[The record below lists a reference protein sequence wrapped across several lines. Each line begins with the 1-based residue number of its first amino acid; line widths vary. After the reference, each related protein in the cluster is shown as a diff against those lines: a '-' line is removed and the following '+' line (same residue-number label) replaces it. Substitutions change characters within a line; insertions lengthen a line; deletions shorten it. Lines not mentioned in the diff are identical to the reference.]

1 MEANFWHQR
10 WEKNEIGF
18 HEASANALLVN
29 HLPSLRL
36 GPHSRVFIPLCGK
49 TLDIH
54 WLLSQGFRVAGA
66 ELSELAVT
74 QLFAEL
80 NLTPEIT
87 QRGQLKHYRARHI
100 DIFVGDI
107 FDLTA
112 DMLGQVDAIYDRA
125 ALVALPA
132 QLREKYTA
140 HLISVSHTAPQLLI
154 CYVYEQ
160 SQLSGP
166 PFSVEDAEVKQH
178 YQSQYT
184 LDLLESPE
192 VAGGF
197 KGRIPAQEHVWRLIP
212 AVTEN
217 RP

>member
-1 MEANFWHQR
+1 MDASFWHQR
-10 WEKNEIGF
+10 WETNQIGF
-18 HEASANALLVN
+18 HEASANALLVK
-29 HLPSLRL
+29 HLPSLHL
-36 GPHSRVFIPLCGK
+36 NTQSRVFIPLCGK

-54 WLLSQGFRVAGA
+54 WLLSQGFRVVGA
-66 ELSELAVT
+66 ELSELAIT

-80 NLTPEIT
+80 GLTPEIVHL
-87 QRGQLKHYRARHI
+87 GKLKHYRASQI

-112 DMLGQVDAIYDRA
+112 DLLGEVDAIYDRA

-132 QLREKYTA
+132 PLRESYSA
-140 HLISVSHTAPQLLI
+140 HLVSISQAAPQLLI

-166 PFSVEDAEVKQH
+166 PFSVDDAEVKHH
-178 YQSQYT
+178 YQAHYALQ
-184 LDLLESPE
+184 LLESAE

-197 KGRIPAQEHVWRLIP
+197 RGRIPAQEHVWQL
-212 AVTEN
+212 N
-217 RP
+217 RRTPQAR

>member
-1 MEANFWHQR
+1 MEASFWHQR
-10 WEKNEIGF
+10 WERNEIGF
-18 HEASANALLVN
+18 HEASANALLVK
-29 HLPSLRL
+29 HLPSMSLA
-36 GPHSRVFIPLCGK
+36 PQSRIFIPLCGK

-54 WLLSQGFRVAGA
+54 WLLNQGFQVAGA

-80 NLTPEIT
+80 GLTPEIIE
-87 QRGQLKHYRARHI
+87 RGKLRQYRARHI

-107 FDLTA
+107 FELTA
-112 DMLGQVDAIYDRA
+112 EMLGHVDAIYDRA

-132 QLREKYTA
+132 QLRKKYTT
-140 HLISVSHTAPQLLI
+140 HLLTISHAAPQLLI

-166 PFSVEDAEVKQH
+166 PFSVDDAEVEQH
-178 YQSQYT
+178 YQAHYA
-184 LDLLESPE
+184 LHLLENAD

-197 KGRIPAQEHVWRLIP
+197 KGRIPAQEHVWRLSRLTPP
-212 AVTEN
+212 A
-217 RP
+217 